1 MGTFYTRAPEV
12 ETGKY
17 KLNAD
22 IYSIG
27 VVFYIMITSGLSIPM
42 RGLQAKN
49 LDLNNFEIY
58 LKSEQK
64 APPEVTLFLKKC
76 L

>member
-1 MGTFYTRAPEV
+1 
-12 ETGKY
+12 
-17 KLNAD
+17 
-22 IYSIG
+22 
-27 VVFYIMITSGLSIPM
+27 MITPKFDIPV
-42 RGLQAKN
+42 RGIQAKN
-49 LDLNNFEIY
+49 LDLNNLEIY